1 MKNNDYEEFVDKF
14 KPKLTTD
21 DCYTP
26 KEVYGVVLD
35 YVIEKCNI
43 EGLEILRPFYPGGDY
58 ENFDYPENSVVVD
71 NPPFSIISK
80 IIRFY
85 NERGIN
91 YFLFAPHL
99 TLFSSN
105 QEYTAIVADAS
116 IIYENGANVKTSF
129 VSNLFGTKKIIGSPE
144 LYKRLKAINDEKKA
158 NLPCYQYPH
167 NIVTVSSIAK
177 IVSKGVY
184 IEIDKKDVAF
194 CRALDHQKEHKKW
207 IFGSGFLISN
217 AAAAEKAAAEKAAA
231 EKAAAEKAAEKNIIY
246 WELSKREKD
255 IINKL

>member
-1 MKNNDYEEFVDKF
+1 MENKEYKEFVDKF

-26 KEVYGVVLD
+26 KKVYDVVLD
-35 YVIEKCNI
+35 FVKENCNI

-58 ENFDYPENSVVVD
+58 ENFEYPENCVVVD

-85 NERGIN
+85 NERNIK

-105 QEYTAIVADAS
+105 QDYTAIVTDAS
-116 IIYENGANVKTSF
+116 IIYENGANVKTAF
-129 VSNLFGTKKIIGSPE
+129 VSNLFGDKKIIGSPE
-144 LYKRLKAINDEKKA
+144 LYQKLKAINDEKKA

-167 NIVTVSSIAK
+167 NVVTVNSIAK

-194 CRALDHQKEHKKW
+194 CRGLDHQKDFKKA
-207 IFGSGFLISN
+207 IFGSGFLIS
-217 AAAAEKAAAEKAAA
+217 EKAAA

-246 WELSKREKD
+246 WELSEREKD

>member
-1 MKNNDYEEFVDKF
+1 MENTEYKEFVDKF

-26 KEVYGVVLD
+26 KKVYDVVLNF
-35 YVIEKCNI
+35 VKENCKI

-85 NERGIN
+85 NERGIK

-99 TLFSSN
+99 TLFGSN
-105 QEYTAIVADAS
+105 QDYTCIIADALVT
-116 IIYENGANVKTSF
+116 YENGAKVKTAF
-129 VSNLFGTKKIIGSPE
+129 VSNLFGDKKIIGSPE
-144 LYKRLKAINDEKKA
+144 LYQRLKAINDEKKA
-158 NLPCYQYPH
+158 NLPCYLYPH
-167 NIVTVSSIAK
+167 NVVTVSSIAK

-184 IEIDKKDVAF
+184 IEIDKKDVAY
-194 CRALDHQKEHKKW
+194 CRALDHQKEHKKG

-217 AAAAEKAAAEKAAA
+217 AAAAEKAAAEKQD
-231 EKAAAEKAAEKNIIY
+231 EKNIIY

-255 IINKL
+255 IINKLDVL

>member
-1 MKNNDYEEFVDKF
+1 MENKEYKEFVDKF

-26 KEVYGVVLD
+26 KEVYDVVLD
-35 YVIEKCNI
+35 FVKENCKI

-85 NERGIN
+85 NERGIK

-105 QEYTAIVADAS
+105 QDYTCIIAEAMV
-116 IIYENGANVKTSF
+116 IYENGAKVKTAF
-129 VSNLFGTKKIIGSPE
+129 VSNLFGDKKIIGSPE
-144 LYKRLKAINDEKKA
+144 LYQRLKAINDEKKA
-158 NLPCYQYPH
+158 DRPRYQYPH
-167 NIVTVSSIAK
+167 NVVTVSSFSK
-177 IVSKGVY
+177 IVAYGIY

-194 CRALDHQKEHKKW
+194 CRGLDHQKDFKKT
-207 IFGSGFLISN
+207 IFGSGFLISKK
-217 AAAAEKAAAEKAAA
+217 AAAKIAAAENRAEK
-231 EKAAAEKAAEKNIIY
+231 KVIH
-246 WELSKREKD
+246 WELSEREKD
-255 IINKL
+255 IINKLDVL

>member
-1 MKNNDYEEFVDKF
+1 MENTEYKEFVEKF

-26 KEVYGVVLD
+26 KKVYDVILD
-35 YVIEKCNI
+35 FVKENCKI

-91 YFLFAPHL
+91 YFLFAPQL
-99 TLFSSN
+99 TLFSTN

-129 VSNLFGTKKIIGSPE
+129 VSNLFGTKKIIGCPD
-144 LYKRLKAINDEKKA
+144 LHQRLKKINEDKKA
-158 NLPCYQYPH
+158 NLPCYQYPYQV
-167 NIVTVSSIAK
+167 VTVSSIAK

-194 CRALDHQKEHKKW
+194 CRGLDHQKDFKKA
-207 IFGSGFLISN
+207 IFGSGFLIS
-217 AAAAEKAAAEKAAA
+217 
-231 EKAAAEKAAEKNIIY
+231 EKAAAEKAAEKKASEKNIIY
-246 WELSKREKD
+246 WELSEREKD

>member
-1 MKNNDYEEFVDKF
+1 MENKEYKEFVDKF

-26 KEVYGVVLD
+26 KKVYDVVLD
-35 YVIEKCNI
+35 FVKENCKI

-85 NERGIN
+85 NERGIK

-105 QEYTAIVADAS
+105 QDCTS
-116 IIYENGANVKTSF
+116 IIAGVSVIYENGANVKTAF
-129 VSNLFGTKKIIGSPE
+129 VSNLFGDKKIIGSPE
-144 LYKRLKAINDEKKA
+144 LYQKLKAINDEKKA

-167 NIVTVSSIAK
+167 NVVTVNSIAK

-194 CRALDHQKEHKKW
+194 CRGLDHQKDFKKG
-207 IFGSGFLISN
+207 IYGTGFLISEKG
-217 AAAAEKAAAEKAAA
+217 AAKIAAA

-246 WELSKREKD
+246 WELSEREKD
-255 IINKL
+255 IINKLDVL

>member
-1 MKNNDYEEFVDKF
+1 MENKEYKEFVDKF

-26 KEVYGVVLD
+26 KKVYDVVLD
-35 YVIEKCNI
+35 FVKENCKI

-85 NERGIN
+85 NERGIK

-99 TLFSSN
+99 TVFSTK
-105 QEYTAIVADAS
+105 QDYTSIIADAQV
-116 IIYENGANVKTSF
+116 IYENGANIKTAF
-129 VSNLFGTKKIIGSPE
+129 VSNLFGDKKIIGSPE
-144 LYKRLKAINDEKKA
+144 LYQKLKAINDEKKA

-167 NIVTVSSIAK
+167 NVVTVSSIAK

-194 CRALDHQKEHKKW
+194 CRGLDHQKDFKKT
-207 IFGSGFLISN
+207 IFGSGFLIS
-217 AAAAEKAAAEKAAA
+217 
-231 EKAAAEKAAEKNIIY
+231 EKAAAEKAAEKNVIY
-246 WELSKREKD
+246 WKLSEREKD
-255 IINKL
+255 IINKLDVL

>member
-1 MKNNDYEEFVDKF
+1 MENKEYKEFVDKF

-26 KEVYGVVLD
+26 KKIYDVVLD
-35 YVIEKCNI
+35 FVKENCKI

-85 NERGIN
+85 NERGIK

-105 QEYTAIVADAS
+105 QDYTSIIADANV
-116 IIYENGANVKTSF
+116 IYENGANVKTAF
-129 VSNLFGTKKIIGSPE
+129 VSNLFGDKKIIGSPE
-144 LYKRLKAINDEKKA
+144 LYQKLKAINDEKKA

-167 NIVTVSSIAK
+167 NVVTVSSIAK

-194 CRALDHQKEHKKW
+194 CRGLDHQKDFKKA
-207 IFGSGFLISN
+207 IFGSGFLIS
-217 AAAAEKAAAEKAAA
+217 EKAAAEKAAA
-231 EKAAAEKAAEKNIIY
+231 EKAAAEKQDEKNIIY
-246 WELSKREKD
+246 WELSKTEKD

>member
-1 MKNNDYEEFVDKF
+1 MENTEYKEFVEKF

-26 KEVYGVVLD
+26 KKVYDVILD
-35 YVIEKCNI
+35 FVKENCKI

-91 YFLFAPHL
+91 YFLFAPQL

-116 IIYENGANVKTSF
+116 IIYENGASVKTSF
-129 VSNLFGTKKIIGSPE
+129 VSNLFGTKKIIGCPD
-144 LYKRLKAINDEKKA
+144 LHQRLKKINEDKKA
-158 NLPCYQYPH
+158 NLPCYQYPYQV
-167 NIVTVSSIAK
+167 VTVSSIAK

-194 CRALDHQKEHKKW
+194 CRGLDHQKDFKKA
-207 IFGSGFLISN
+207 IFGHGFLIS
-217 AAAAEKAAAEKAAA
+217 EKAAA
-231 EKAAAEKAAEKNIIY
+231 EKAAAEKAAEKKASEKNIIY
-246 WELSKREKD
+246 WELSEREKD